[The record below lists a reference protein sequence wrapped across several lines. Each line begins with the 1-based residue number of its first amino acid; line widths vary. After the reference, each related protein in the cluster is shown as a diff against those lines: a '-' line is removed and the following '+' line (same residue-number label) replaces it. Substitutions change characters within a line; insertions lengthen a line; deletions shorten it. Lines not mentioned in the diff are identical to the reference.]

1 MPVFKQ
7 IRVKRGY
14 TKLPH
19 PAFLSFLTNVYRS
32 LLNNAHFLK
41 PFLDLTLF
49 KTKIDEYAAAIAATM
64 TRSSLAYAQRDALR
78 EDLMKMLLQL
88 IGYVEHKC
96 DNDPAILATSGLEAL
111 PSAHTPPQPLEKPG
125 IRKVGHGA
133 VSGELL
139 VWLPPSLR
147 KIVRYD
153 IRYAPIDA
161 EGLPTTEWKVKVAA
175 SSTHPVSIQNLRPGT
190 LYAFQLRTFGKIG
203 ESDWSDPVTKICT

>member
-1 MPVFKQ
+1 M
-7 IRVKRGY
+7 
-14 TKLPH
+14 
-19 PAFLSFLTNVYRS
+19 TNVYRS

-133 VSGELL
+133 VSAKFGFL
-139 VWLPPSLR
+139 WLPPSLR

-161 EGLPTTEWKVKVAA
+161 EGLPTTEWNVKVAA
-175 SSTHPVSIQNLRPGT
+175 SSTEIPVSIQNLKPGT